1 MRKTLLTMAA
11 AVLALT
17 VNAQGFQ
24 AQRFS
29 GKLEKAVAVNTN
41 TLRANKAPRKA
52 DLAANQRLVGY
63 YTTDYV
69 DNAVGLLSTSQLQPA
84 ALLEPTDYAQYAGA
98 KAVAV
103 RFAMGPNA
111 TANGVVVYGYNSTT
125 GSLTELASKDTT
137 IASTSSE
144 NYDNFVW
151 NTVTLP
157 ANQQFTLS
165 TTDYDGLMVSYKVT
179 PKSSTTYPVGL
190 NSKITDRILYMYANI
205 PASQGG
211 SGEGWYSF
219 GSDNGATAVQLIVES
234 DNFPTNGITPVTFG
248 KVSAATNTVR
258 KVNVTFL
265 NSGSSVNNFD
275 YTTTVNGVTSAEK
288 HVDLANPLG
297 VGGSFTD
304 SIEFAAPAES
314 GTYDASVTVT
324 KVNGEANEASNTSAA
339 GTIVAVSK
347 IVKRGVVVEEF
358 TGTGCQW
365 CPRGLAGMKLLAD
378 TYPDNFIGIGIHQ
391 YNSSDPMYDDNYAD
405 LGFKGAPSCM
415 LDRNGAIIDPYYGS
429 SNTSITDDFNERL
442 KDIPVLGVDVMG
454 VWNSDSTAVEARATI
469 DPLTSGNYN
478 VDFVLVADSLT
489 GSASSWNQAN
499 GYYRYTASQV
509 DNDPNLAQFC
519 RGGKYGKST
528 FKWPFDDVL
537 IASSYDKTHNQAT
550 LAPLTEGVLTSTTY
564 TLTLPTKAPLKGA
577 INKSKVHVI
586 AIVYDEN
593 GVANA
598 AKSFIYAYGDPAG
611 INNVASSTEADNKI
625 VARYN
630 AAGQRIAEAQ
640 PGLNIVK
647 YANGKTV
654 KVLVK

>member
-1 MRKTLLTMAA
+1 
-11 AVLALT
+11 
-17 VNAQGFQ
+17 
-24 AQRFS
+24 
-29 GKLEKAVAVNTN
+29 
-41 TLRANKAPRKA
+41 
-52 DLAANQRLVGY
+52 
-63 YTTDYV
+63 
-69 DNAVGLLSTSQLQPA
+69 
-84 ALLEPTDYAQYAGA
+84 
-98 KAVAV
+98 
-103 RFAMGPNA
+103 
-111 TANGVVVYGYNSTT
+111 
-125 GSLTELASKDTT
+125 
-137 IASTSSE
+137 
-144 NYDNFVW
+144 
-151 NTVTLP
+151 
-157 ANQQFTLS
+157 
-165 TTDYDGLMVSYKVT
+165 
-179 PKSSTTYPVGL
+179 
-190 NSKITDRILYMYANI
+190 
-205 PASQGG
+205 
-211 SGEGWYSF
+211 
-219 GSDNGATAVQLIVES
+219 
-234 DNFPTNGITPVTFG
+234 
-248 KVSAATNTVR
+248 
-258 KVNVTFL
+258 
-265 NSGSSVNNFD
+265 
-275 YTTTVNGVTSAEK
+275 
-288 HVDLANPLG
+288 
-297 VGGSFTD
+297 
-304 SIEFAAPAES
+304 
-314 GTYDASVTVT
+314 
-324 KVNGEANEASNTSAA
+324 
-339 GTIVAVSK
+339 
-347 IVKRGVVVEEF
+347 
-358 TGTGCQW
+358 
-365 CPRGLAGMKLLAD
+365 
-378 TYPDNFIGIGIHQ
+378 
-391 YNSSDPMYDDNYAD
+391 
-405 LGFKGAPSCM
+405 M

-564 TLTLPTKAPLKGA
+564 TLTLPTKSPLKGA